1 MDVEVRAKEQT
12 YEYKELLRTISI
24 IINYSPNHTE
34 SALQQ
39 LYQGVLQAS
48 GEKVGAYLEKF
59 LEFGEDSLSPANSSP
74 IEG

>member
-24 IINYSPNHTE
+24 IHYSPNHTE

-39 LYQGVLQAS
+39 LYKGVLQAK

-59 LEFGEDSLSPANSSP
+59 
-74 IEG
+74 

>member
-24 IINYSPNHTE
+24 IHYSPNHTE

-59 LEFGEDSLSPANSSP
+59 LEFGEDSISLANSSP